1 MKLAQEKSAAQEE
14 AYRISGR
21 LKVIATF
28 WAVGRDEAAFEML
41 IKEIDKMDELCEFLT
56 LINSEEQK
64 LEANVEPVSWPAY
77 RSH

>member
-21 LKVIATF
+21 LKIIATF

-41 IKEIDKMDELCEFLT
+41 AKEIDKMDELCEFLT
-56 LINSEEQK
+56 LLNSEEMN
-64 LEANVEPVSWPAY
+64 LEANTNPVVSIN
-77 RSH
+77 